1 MAARLAADRGARLTM
16 RHAIRL
22 LSVLLLTGAPAA
34 AAAPASPFVPVMVD
48 ARTEAALGAF
58 TFDRKHIAAA
68 MKAARLAGA
77 KGVVLKFFLDKPTD
91 EASDAALAKEL
102 ALIPSFLQA
111 RIDDTTKDPNPFPE
125 RFLVKDISGGFSGA
139 LGGSSGWLPLPRF
152 AAAAKG
158 VGFSDLADPARPA
171 NVPLIE
177 VYKGRVSPTLYLSVL
192 QWLLGPSKVV
202 DGAHVAIGARKLTLD
217 SGNEARVYLP
227 PKGQLDYIPLLD
239 LVKGRVPANR
249 LKGKVVVLGYDGDK
263 QTFFDTPTGKLGAH
277 RLFCFALADLYR
289 SLAPAKP

>member
-1 MAARLAADRGARLTM
+1 MRRHLLASALLLAAAL
-16 RHAIRL
+16 
-22 LSVLLLTGAPAA
+22 PASA
-34 AAAPASPFVPVMVD
+34 ADTASPFVAVFVD
-48 ARTEAALGAF
+48 AKTEAALGPF
-58 TFDRKHIAAA
+58 PLDRKHYADALRA
-68 MKAARLAGA
+68 MRQAGA
-77 KGVVLKFFLDKPTD
+77 KGVVLKYFLHEPRSEDG
-91 EASDAALAKEL
+91 DAALAKEL
-102 ALIPSFLQA
+102 ALIPTFLQA
-111 RIDDTTKDPNPFPE
+111 RIDDSTKSPNPFPE
-125 RFLVKDISGGFSGA
+125 RFLVKDFSGPFSGA

-177 VYKGRVSPTLYLSVL
+177 VYQGRVSPTLYLSVL

-202 DGAHVAIGARKLTLD
+202 DGSHVAIGARKLTLD

-227 PKGQLDYIPLLD
+227 PKGPLDYIPLLD

-263 QTFFDTPTGKLGAH
+263 QTFFGTPAGKLGAH
-277 RLFCFALADLYR
+277 RLFCFALADLYN
-289 SLAPAKP
+289 SLAPAKH